1 MMTDQL
7 FCDIV
12 IEMIENENQK
22 FAFVLGRERDLCLF
36 ELKSVLGLFGF
47 DFGIISL
54 TDNAV
59 FINTTAT
66 EKQIANLAPILGG
79 TIKIFKI
86 ISEAGDMEGEMSS
99 YIENNLAENGKI
111 TFGLSVFDPE
121 RLNFTLRMANQVG
134 FEVKRKIKNKGISS
148 RFIELREGLQV
159 PNIISLKEKLIEK
172 GVEFGLFTIGLGV
185 MIGMSNPLE
194 WSRRDYDK
202 PAGDKY
208 SGMLPP
214 KLARM
219 MINIA
224 LSQSNDKM
232 EKTILIDPFCGS
244 GNILLESMVLGLDF
258 IGSDSSEKA
267 VKDSQSNCEWLR
279 RDIESKLDCRVEVG
293 DATSFDFSKILDN
306 TKSTIVVTEPY
317 LGEPKK
323 FKPTLNAARGEYR
336 KVKELY
342 MSFLNN
348 LQRIKKADKKII
360 ICMVFPIVETVEGER
375 YSLYQES
382 VDEMRKIGYSVLVKP
397 LIYGRDY
404 QVVKRQIALLSL

>member
-1 MMTDQL
+1 VTDKL

-12 IEMIENENQK
+12 IEMKENENKK

-36 ELKSVLGLFGF
+36 ELKAILSLFGF

-54 TDNAV
+54 TDNVV

-66 EKQIANLAPILGG
+66 SEEMAHLASILGG
-79 TIKIFKI
+79 TVKIFEI
-86 ISEAGDMEGEMSS
+86 ISDADDIKSEMVQF
-99 YIENNLAENGKI
+99 IENNLAESGKI
-111 TFGLSVFDPE
+111 TFGLSVYDPE
-121 RLNFTLRMANQVG
+121 RLNFTLRMANNIGFQVKK
-134 FEVKRKIKNKGISS
+134 EIKKSNISS
-148 RFIELREGLQV
+148 RFIELKDGLEVQ
-159 PNIISLKEKLIEK
+159 NIISLKEKLVDK

-224 LSQSNDKM
+224 LSQNND
-232 EKTILIDPFCGS
+232 ELNNTVLLDPFCGS
-244 GNILLESMVLGLDF
+244 GNIILESIVLGLESF
-258 IGSDSSEKA
+258 GSDNSEKA
-267 VKDSQSNCEWLR
+267 VKDTKSNCEWLR
-279 RDIESKLDCRVEVG
+279 RDLNREINYEIEVG
-293 DATSFDFSKILDN
+293 DATSFDFGKILN
-306 TKSTIVVTEPY
+306 NEKRVIVVTEPY

-342 MSFLNN
+342 MSFLDN
-348 LQRIKKADKKII
+348 LKKSKKDDKKVV

-382 VDEMRKIGYSVLVKP
+382 VDEMVKIGYSVLVKP

-404 QVVKRQIALLSL
+404 QVVKRQIAVLSL